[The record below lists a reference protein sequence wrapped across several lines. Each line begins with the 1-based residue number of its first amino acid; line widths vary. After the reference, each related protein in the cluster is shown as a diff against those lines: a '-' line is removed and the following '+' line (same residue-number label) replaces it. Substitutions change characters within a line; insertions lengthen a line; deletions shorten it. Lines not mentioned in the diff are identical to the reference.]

1 MEEYEYEL
9 YHHGIKGM
17 KWGVRRFQNKDGSLT
32 PAGRTRQRLQDAGDY
47 VKNKVKGSIEKRKA
61 AKAQEA
67 EDERIRNLMKKPISK
82 LTDAEIAERFA
93 RKQKEKQLI
102 DVESQIDR
110 MSKDPESLMK
120 RLANKAINDVAIPA
134 IVDAGKA
141 ALTNKIKSTL
151 LDSFGLKNDLKVVKE
166 VVKELTPEDKL
177 KEENLRWTQ
186 LANIVKNKENV
197 ATYNRT
203 HPDDQYGDD
212 SVRNKNTNNG
222 DSSGSSKSNTT
233 ANNSYSPKHSSSGEK
248 TNPVNK
254 PQKPHSTEKTV
265 DAEYKETGP
274 QRSTNTFKT
283 SNSNSK
289 STHDVFKEM
298 FPNMKNTQSASVSDL
313 YKDGY
318 RMKTTESGKS
328 AFNDLSRSGWT
339 MRSLDDLEK
348 YN

>member
-1 MEEYEYEL
+1 MPDYEVTHSTAIINEIGDVSVDEL

-32 PAGRTRQRLQDAGDY
+32 PAGRTRQRLQEAGNY

-67 EDERIRNLMKKPISK
+67 EEERVRNLMRKPISK
-82 LTDAEIAERFA
+82 LTDAEIAERYA
-93 RKQKEKQLI
+93 RKQKERQLI
-102 DVESQIDR
+102 DVESQIER
-110 MSKDPESLMK
+110 MSKEPESVVK
-120 RLANKAINDVAIPA
+120 RFANKAINDVAIPA

-166 VVKELTPEDKL
+166 VVKELSAEDKL
-177 KEENLRWTQ
+177 KKEDDHWKT
-186 LANIVKNKENV
+186 LASI
-197 ATYNRT
+197 A
-203 HPDDQYGDD
+203 
-212 SVRNKNTNNG
+212 RNKSYVLGDQKSKNDSSNSATASKPKPKDEPEPSSG
-222 DSSGSSKSNTT
+222 DSYT
-233 ANNSYSPKHSSSGEK
+233 PKHSGSGVKDTKTESAPTASKSEPSS
-248 TNPVNK
+248 
-254 PQKPHSTEKTV
+254 
-265 DAEYKETGP
+265 
-274 QRSTNTFKT
+274 TFKT
-283 SNSNSK
+283 SNSNAK

-318 RMKTTESGKS
+318 RMQTTESGKS